1 MRWSSATASERGSS
15 HERSGTVNQDAVA
28 VVEHS
33 TARIVAVA
41 DGHGSS
47 SHVRSDMGSRLA
59 VDLAG
64 ELGKHVIDL
73 GALRR
78 PKHLVAEY
86 LAHEFVPELVAS
98 WRSRVD
104 AHVAAE
110 PWTVADLDRG
120 PGLVDDPYHGYGTTL
135 MIAIADERT
144 VALLQLGDGD
154 IVVGRVSGTIT
165 QPMPG
170 DDRLIGNQTTSM
182 CLPAAADDFRVAVV
196 EIGDDP
202 IRFVSLTTDGYAN
215 AFVSPEWAAE
225 VGHDLLGH
233 LDTNGLDWVEA
244 RLNEWLSES
253 ASVGGD
259 DVTMGLLVAETV
271 AIEVQD
277 AVGLDDGPTAVMP
290 GIAPPRDLSAIDLD
304 ATTLRPVK
312 RRRFLRPAVLVPALL
327 AVVAGAATVVVLLV
341 V

>member
-1 MRWSSATASERGSS
+1 M
-15 HERSGTVNQDAVA
+15 A

-47 SHVRSDMGSRLA
+47 SHVRSDVGSRLA
-59 VDLAG
+59 VDLAC
-64 ELGKHVIDL
+64 ELGRRVIDSGVL
-73 GALRR
+73 AR
-78 PKHLVAEY
+78 PKPVVSEHLI
-86 LAHEFVPELVAS
+86 HRWVPELVAA
-98 WRSRVD
+98 WRAGVD
-104 AHVAAE
+104 VHVADE
-110 PWTVADLDRG
+110 PWTVQDLDRG
-120 PGLVDDPYHGYGTTL
+120 PGLVGDPYHGYGTTI

-154 IVVGRVSGTIT
+154 IVVGHRSGAIT

-182 CLPAAADDFRVAVV
+182 CLPTATEDFRVAVV
-196 EIGDDP
+196 ELDDDP
-202 IRFVSLTTDGYAN
+202 IRFVSITTDGYAN
-215 AFVSPEWAAE
+215 AFVSADWAEE
-225 VGHDLLGH
+225 VGRDLRGH
-233 LDTNGLDWVEA
+233 LDENGLSWVEA

-259 DVTMGLLVAETV
+259 DVTMGLLVAEIV
-271 AIEVQD
+271 EVD
-277 AVGLDDGPTAVMP
+277 VRDSLGLDDGPTAVMP
-290 GIAPPRDLSAIDLD
+290 GVAPPRDLSAIDLD

-312 RRRFLRPAVLVPALL
+312 RRRFLRPAVAIPLAL
-327 AVVAGAATVVVLLV
+327 AVVAGAAATVVLLV